1 MRYHNFNAV
10 SRRLGM
16 NIVDAAAAAAA
27 FCISKQSIQDNTGSS
42 VLPGGVWPAAAA
54 AAVA

>member
-16 NIVDAAAAAAA
+16 NIVDAAAAAA

-42 VLPGGVWPAAAA
+42 VLPGGAWPPP
-54 AAVA
+54 AAVAVA